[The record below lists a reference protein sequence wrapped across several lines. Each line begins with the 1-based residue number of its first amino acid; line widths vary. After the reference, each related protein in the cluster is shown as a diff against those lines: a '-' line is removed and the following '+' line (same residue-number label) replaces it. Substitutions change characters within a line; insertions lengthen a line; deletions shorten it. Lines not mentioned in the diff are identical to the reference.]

1 MPHPMQHQFWGS
13 LEEERKWLAVEH
25 CMEKAV
31 PRLALKD
38 VWTRDEGCLEHRD
51 AKPLIRIGSRGLI
64 PSLCS

>member
-1 MPHPMQHQFWGS
+1 MQYQFWGS
-13 LEEERKWLAVEH
+13 LEEERKWLATEH

-38 VWTRDEGCLEHRD
+38 VWTRD
-51 AKPLIRIGSRGLI
+51 AKPLTRIGSRGLI